1 MSHDLTGGHIG
12 ATAGNGVALPLS
24 LVFATR
30 RSFRQVPL

>member
-12 ATAGNGVALPLS
+12 ATARDGVTLPLS
-24 LVFATR
+24 LFFAAR